1 MHAIIDWSLR
11 FRLVVLGL
19 AVAVMVVAATQL
31 PRASVATL
39 PEFGPPYVE
48 IQTEALGL
56 SAEEVEELITVPLEA
71 DLLHG
76 VAFLDQIHSQSIP
89 GLSSIVLFFDP
100 GTDLYRARQV
110 VAERL
115 TQAHALPNVSKSPA
129 MLQPLSSSSR
139 VLMVGLSSKELSL
152 IEMSVLARWT
162 IRPRLLS
169 VPGVANVAIWGQRE
183 RQLQVLVDPA
193 RLRERGVSLTEVIET
208 AGNALWVSPLTFLD
222 ASTPGTGGFIDT
234 PNQRLGIQHILP
246 IRSPDDLAQVAVV
259 QDRPLPNAPQLR
271 LGDVATI
278 VEDHQPIIGDAIVDD
293 GPGLVL
299 VVEKF
304 PGANTLEVT
313 RDVESALEAM
323 RPGLAG
329 IEVDTSLFRPA
340 DYLQTAIDNLALG
353 LLAGLV
359 LIVLCIGLVLRR
371 WRAALTALVAVP
383 LSLAA
388 AGLVLVALGID
399 FNAFTIG
406 GLVLATG
413 ILVDDVVAGFGPAE
427 GRASRRQP
435 DVADRSAKV
444 LILESVAARRGPL
457 VYATL
462 IVGCLLVPALFTT
475 GAAGAFVPQLIL
487 AFALAALA
495 SFVVAL
501 TVTTALAAVIPGPG
515 GGQAGGPEV
524 PRRLRETYQRA
535 LGRVVDRVR
544 PMASVAAVMAI
555 VGVATFALVLP
566 RVAASPV
573 PAFQD
578 RDLLLRWDA
587 IPGTSATEMDRIVS
601 LAGHELRGVPGVETV
616 AGHIGRAVLSD
627 QVVGVD
633 SGEIWLGLAPDAD
646 YDATLA
652 AVQSVVAGYPG
663 FQQAIETYA
672 SARVSAV
679 TPPAETDLTV
689 RVYGQDLETLARQAD
704 AVRDAVLAVD
714 GVGGAT
720 VAGESSEPT
729 LKIEADLAAADA
741 VGLKPGDIRRAATT
755 LLSGIQ
761 VGSLFEDQKVF
772 EVVVWGIPQLR
783 ENLTAIRDLP
793 IDTPSGRQV
802 RLGDVASVTIG
813 SSPSVIRREGVFR
826 FVDVAV
832 TVDASDRTAVANRID
847 GAIKAMAMPLEY
859 RAEVLGGFADEMAAQ
874 GRMIVAAAAAAV
886 AILLLFQAAYQSW
899 RLAAM
904 AWFALLA
911 SMAGGAVAA
920 AAAGEAPS
928 VGAVLGLIGVAAIAA
943 RGIIVL
949 VLESQGLEREPGLDR
964 RTAVLHA
971 AAGRLAPT
979 LATYLATALA
989 VSPFLVL
996 GDRAGFELI
1005 RPMALVLLG
1014 GLLTTLVTNLFI
1026 VPAMYL
1032 RVAPSPDTDTSQE
1045 PVSDQPILTPTTA

>member
-1 MHAIIDWSLR
+1 MRAIIDWSLR

-19 AVAVMVVAATQL
+19 AVALIVAAAIQL
-31 PRASVATL
+31 PHAPVATL

-89 GLSSIVLFFDP
+89 GLSSIVLYFDP

-115 TQAHALPNVSKSPA
+115 TQAHALPNVSKPPA

-139 VLMVGLSSKELSL
+139 VLMVGLSSKDLSL
-152 IEMSVLARWT
+152 IDMSVLARWT

-193 RLRERGVSLTEVIET
+193 RLRERGVSLAEVIET

-246 IRSPDDLAQVAVV
+246 IRSPDDLAEVAVV

-304 PGANTLEVT
+304 PGANTLQVT
-313 RDVESALEAM
+313 TDVQAALDAM
-323 RPGLAG
+323 RPGLTG

-340 DYLQTAIDNLALG
+340 DYLHSAIDNVALG
-353 LLAGLV
+353 LIVGLL
-359 LIVLCIGLVLRR
+359 LIVLCLGLVLRR

-388 AGLVLVALGID
+388 AALVLMGLGVD

-406 GLVLATG
+406 GFVLATG
-413 ILVDDVVAGFGPAE
+413 ILVDDVVAGFGAAE
-427 GRASRRQP
+427 GRVEGWGS
-435 DVADRSAKV
+435 DIADRPARAR
-444 LILESVAARRGPL
+444 ILGSIAARRGPL

-462 IVGCLLVPALFTT
+462 IVGCLLVPPLFAT
-475 GAAGAFVPQLIL
+475 GATGAFVPQLIL

-495 SFVVAL
+495 SFAVAL
-501 TVTTALAAVIPGPG
+501 IVTTALSAVIPGSG
-515 GGQAGGPEV
+515 DAQGRGRAL
-524 PRRLRETYQRA
+524 PRRLRETYERTLERA
-535 LGRVVDRVR
+535 VDRVR
-544 PMASVAAVMAI
+544 PLAAAAAVAAI
-555 VGVATFALVLP
+555 VGVATFGLILP
-566 RVAASPV
+566 RIAASPV

-587 IPGTSATEMDRIVS
+587 IPGTSAVEMDRIVS
-601 LAGHELRGVPGVETV
+601 LAGSELRAVPGVETV
-616 AGHIGRAVLSD
+616 AGQIGRAILSD

-646 YDATLA
+646 YDATIA
-652 AVQSVVAGYPG
+652 AVRSVVAGYPG
-663 FQQAIETYA
+663 FRKEIETYA
-672 SARVSAV
+672 SARVAAV
-679 TPPAETDLTV
+679 TPPAQTDLTV
-689 RVYGQDLETLARQAD
+689 RVYGQDLDTLATQAD
-704 AVRDAVLAVD
+704 AVREAVLAVD
-714 GVGGAT
+714 GVAGAD
-720 VAGESSEPT
+720 VAGQSSEPT

-761 VGSLFEDQKVF
+761 VGSLFEEQKVF

-783 ENLTAIRDLP
+783 ENLSAIRDLP

-802 RLGDVASVTIG
+802 RLGDVASVTVG
-813 SSPSVIRREGVFR
+813 ASPTVIRREGVFR
-826 FVDVAV
+826 YADVAV
-832 TVDASDRTAVANRID
+832 TVDGSDRTAVANRID
-847 GAIKAMAMPLEY
+847 RAIKAMAMPLEY
-859 RAEVLGGFADEMAAQ
+859 RAEVLGGFADELAAQ
-874 GRMIVAAAAAAV
+874 GRMIVAAIAVAV
-886 AILLLFQAAYQSW
+886 AILLLLQAAFQSW

-904 AWFALLA
+904 AWFALLV

-920 AAAGEAPS
+920 TAAGDAPS
-928 VGAVLGLIGVAAIAA
+928 VGAALGLIGVAAIGA
-943 RGIIVL
+943 RWITSL
-949 VLESQGLEREPGLDR
+949 VIDTQALEREPGVDR

-971 AAGRLAPT
+971 AAGRLAPL
-979 LATYLATALA
+979 LATTLATALA
-989 VSPFLVL
+989 VSPFLLL
-996 GDRAGFELI
+996 GERPGYELI
-1005 RPMALVLLG
+1005 RPMAVVLLG
-1014 GLLTTLVTNLFI
+1014 GLLTTVATSLFI

-1032 RVAPSPDTDTSQE
+1032 RVAPWPDADTSRE